1 MYRNLV
7 NKPSVERIYEII
19 KDAVNIEQEFLT
31 DSLSVDLIGMNSRLM
46 AQYIEYVAD
55 RLLVELMCPKIYN
68 RENPFDFME
77 NISLNGKTNFFEKK
91 VGEYQKAG
99 VIGSNKIDNQE
110 NLFTL
115 DAEF

>member
-1 MYRNLV
+1 
-7 NKPSVERIYEII
+7 
-19 KDAVNIEQEFLT
+19 
-31 DSLSVDLIGMNSRLM
+31 
-46 AQYIEYVAD
+46 
-55 RLLVELMCPKIYN
+55 
-68 RENPFDFME
+68 ME

-99 VIGSNKIDNQE
+99 VIGSGKLDNQE